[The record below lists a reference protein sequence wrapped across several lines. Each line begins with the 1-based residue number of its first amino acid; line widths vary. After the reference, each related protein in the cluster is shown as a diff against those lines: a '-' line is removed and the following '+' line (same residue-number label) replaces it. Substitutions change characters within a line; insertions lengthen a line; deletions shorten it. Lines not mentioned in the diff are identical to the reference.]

1 MRVISQGVLGAALAA
16 LVVLGT
22 GTTAGAAGGAVGG
35 AESRADGG
43 VAGGAAAGGVVGDV
57 AGDVADGVV
66 GGVVDGAG
74 GEAVGEVVGA
84 EADLAHHGHVS
95 LWEGR
100 VGVWLVTENHGPS
113 DVVDATV
120 RLAFSAPMAGGQ
132 ELPPGCLWSGSRVVS
147 CRTGALPDG
156 GAAGELALDL
166 RAAGRPQELT
176 VEVSTAWRAGGVDR
190 NSLNDRH
197 RVLVLAT
204 GDPYVF

>member
-1 MRVISQGVLGAALAA
+1 MRAMSVMSKGVLGAVFAA
-16 LVVLGT
+16 LVLLGA
-22 GTTAGAAGGAVGG
+22 GTTAGAVGETGGEAAG
-35 AESRADGG
+35 ET
-43 VAGGAAAGGVVGDV
+43 AGEAAGGTPGQTVGLV
-57 AGDVADGVV
+57 A
-66 GGVVDGAG
+66 
-74 GEAVGEVVGA
+74 GEVVVGAA

-95 LWEGR
+95 LWDGR

-132 ELPPGCLWSGSRVVS
+132 ELPPGCLWSSSRVVS
-147 CRTGALPDG
+147 CRTGSLPDG

-166 RAAGRPQELT
+166 RTAGRPQELT
-176 VEVSTAWRAGGVDR
+176 VDVSTAWRAGGVDR
-190 NSLNDRH
+190 NSVNDRH